1 MLFNSFEFICIFFP
15 LVTGLYFV
23 LPHRWRWLLLLV
35 ASCWFYMA
43 FVPVYILILAF
54 TILIDYFSGILIE
67 RSAGKT
73 RQRWLTLS
81 IVSNLGVLAFF
92 KYYGFLSG
100 NIEVLMHDIGFPA
113 YSIPD
118 LGIIL
123 PIGLSF
129 HTFQSLSYTI
139 EVYYGRQKAERHIG
153 IFSLYVMF
161 FPQLV
166 AGPIER
172 PGNLLVQLH
181 KRIHFNAG
189 MVASG
194 LRLMAWGFFK
204 KLMIADHVAEIVN
217 HVYNAPEQHSGPALI
232 LATLFFA
239 VQIYCDFSGYTDI
252 ALGAARC
259 LGIDLMRNFRTP
271 YYSANVSEFWRRWH
285 ISLSTW
291 FRDYLYIP
299 LGGNRVVKW
308 RWYYNLMITFVLS
321 GLWHGAAWTYLIWGG
336 LHGFFLIFAIV
347 TQKYRDKFREAIG
360 LTRLPRLDHV
370 LQVLT
375 TFLLVSFAWIFF
387 RANTV
392 ADAFYIAGHLFTGLG
407 SFLSPDPL
415 YYWPSTL
422 GIGRQGMA
430 IALVSIAVMEI
441 VQRVDLR
448 HGAPEWMATRAPW
461 QRWAFYTG
469 LVTSIILFGSYYH
482 TTQFIYFQF

>member
-1 MLFNSFEFICIFFP
+1 MLFNSIAFLVFFVVV
-15 LVTGLYFV
+15 VTSYYV
-23 LPHRWRWLLLLV
+23 LPHRWRWPLLLT
-35 ASCWFYMA
+35 ASCCFYMA

-54 TILIDYFSGILIE
+54 TIGVDYCAGILIE
-67 RSAGKT
+67 RSHGPT
-73 RQRWLTLS
+73 RKRWLTLS
-81 IVSNLGVLAFF
+81 VIANMGVLCFF
-92 KYYGFLSG
+92 KYYAFLTD
-100 NIEVLMHDIGFPA
+100 NIEVLVRSIGWTHYA
-113 YSIPD
+113 IPD

-172 PGNLLVQLH
+172 PENLLRQLH
-181 KRIHFNAG
+181 TKIGFNASQL
-189 MVASG
+189 ASG

-204 KLMIADHVAEIVN
+204 KIMIADRVAVIVD
-217 HVYNAPEQHSGPALI
+217 HVYNTPHQHDGPALI
-232 LATLFFA
+232 IATFFFA
-239 VQIYCDFSGYTDI
+239 IQIYCDFSGYTDI
-252 ALGAARC
+252 AIGAARC

-321 GLWHGAAWTYLIWGG
+321 GLWHGAAWTYIIWGG
-336 LHGFFLIFAIV
+336 LHGFYLIFAIV
-347 TQKYRDKFREAIG
+347 TGRWRGKVGGMLG
-360 LTRLPRLDHV
+360 LDRVPRLNHAM
-370 LQVLT
+370 QVLT
-375 TFLLVSFAWIFF
+375 TFILVDFAWIFF

-392 ADAFYIAGHLFTGLG
+392 QDAFHVAGHLFTGLDG
-407 SFLSPDPL
+407 FFAKGGLT
-415 YYWPSTL
+415 YWSTTL
-422 GIGRQGMA
+422 GVARIQM
-430 IALVSIAVMEI
+430 ILALLSIAVMEL
-441 VQRVDLR
+441 VQRIDLHR
-448 HGAPEWMATRAPW
+448 GAPQWVALRPPW
-461 QRWAFYTG
+461 QRWALYTG
-469 LVTSIILFGSYYH
+469 LVASIIFFGNYYQ